1 MNRKRFLSVL
11 NYIRDIVLYNLK
23 YRKYL
28 TSTDFVVYATY
39 NLYVKLLR
47 TVHPKVEMDELTST
61 QLYLYDWKER
71 SYPIKKEEKRIIHQA
86 FYAYNQK
93 EDIMRRSATKVFF
106 REALK
111 VWSVK

>member
-1 MNRKRFLSVL
+1 MNRKRFLSTI
-11 NYIRDIVLYNLK
+11 NYIRDIVLYDLK

-28 TSTDFVVYATY
+28 TNINFVVYATY
-39 NLYVKLLR
+39 NLYVKLLK
-47 TVHPKVEMDELTST
+47 TVHPKTEMSELAST
-61 QLYLYDWKER
+61 QLEQYERSER
-71 SYPIKKEEKRIIHQA
+71 SYPIKKEERRIIHQA

-93 EDIMRRSATKVFF
+93 ENIMRRSATKVFF

>member
-11 NYIRDIVLYNLK
+11 NYIRDMVFYQTK
-23 YRKYL
+23 YHKYL
-28 TSTDFVVYATY
+28 TDTNFVVYATY
-39 NLYVKLLR
+39 NLYVKLLK
-47 TVHPKVEMDELTST
+47 TIHPRSEMNELTST

-93 EDIMRRSATKVFF
+93 EYIMRRSATKIFF
-106 REALK
+106 KEALK

>member
-11 NYIRDIVLYNLK
+11 NYIRDIVFYQTK
-23 YRKYL
+23 YRNYL
-28 TSTDFVVYATY
+28 TSTDFVIYATY
-39 NLYVKLLR
+39 NLYVKLLK
-47 TVHPKVEMDELTST
+47 TLHPKAEMNELAST

-71 SYPIKKEEKRIIHQA
+71 SYPIKKDERRIIHQA

-93 EDIMRRSATKVFF
+93 EYIMRRSATKIFF
-106 REALK
+106 KEALK

>member
-11 NYIRDIVLYNLK
+11 NYIRDIVFYQMK
-23 YRKYL
+23 YRTYL
-28 TSTDFVVYATY
+28 TSTDFVTYATY
-39 NLYVKLLR
+39 NLYVKLLK
-47 TVHPKVEMDELTST
+47 TVHPKVEMNELTST

-93 EDIMRRSATKVFF
+93 EYIMRRSATKIFF

>member
-28 TSTDFVVYATY
+28 TSTDFVTYATY
-39 NLYVKLLR
+39 NLYVKLLKTLHPR
-47 TVHPKVEMDELTST
+47 TEMDELTST
-61 QLYLYDWKER
+61 QLCLYDWKER
-71 SYPIKKEEKRIIHQA
+71 SYPIKKEERRIIHQA

-93 EDIMRRSATKVFF
+93 EDVMRRSATKVFF
-106 REALK
+106 KEALK

>member
-11 NYIRDIVLYNLK
+11 NYIRDIVSHQLK
-23 YRKYL
+23 YRNYL
-28 TSTDFVVYATY
+28 TNTNFVVYATY

-47 TVHPKVEMDELTST
+47 TVHPKTEMSELAST
-61 QLYLYDWKER
+61 QLEQYER
-71 SYPIKKEEKRIIHQA
+71 SEYSYPIKKEEKRIIHQA

-106 REALK
+106 KEALK